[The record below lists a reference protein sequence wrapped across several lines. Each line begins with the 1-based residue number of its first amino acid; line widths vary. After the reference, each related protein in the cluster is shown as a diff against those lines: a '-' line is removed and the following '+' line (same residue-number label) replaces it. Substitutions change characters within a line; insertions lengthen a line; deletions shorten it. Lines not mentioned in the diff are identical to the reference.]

1 MHSVTIDPR
10 TGDVALAQIPAPSLR
25 TRTDV
30 RLRMLEVGICGT
42 DKEIAACQYGTPPAG
57 DHRLV
62 MGHESLGEVV
72 EVGPDVR
79 DLAPGDLV
87 VPMVRRPCP
96 HARCVPCRS
105 GRQDFCTTG
114 DFTERGIKEAH
125 GFLSEFVVDDAAYM
139 LPVPAELRDVAVL
152 VEPLTIAQ
160 KALAQLELVQQ
171 RLPWA
176 CPLGA
181 DGRRVACHKAV
192 VLGAG
197 PVGLLGAMT
206 LLRAGFDVTVY
217 SNTPAPNERSAL
229 VEALGARY
237 VSSQEHD
244 VEELAVLVG
253 GIDVVYEA
261 VGASK
266 LAFDVLRVL
275 GTNGIF
281 LFTGVPGRGGPL
293 PVDTD
298 ALMRNL
304 VLKNQVVLGS
314 VNAGRQDFE
323 AAVADLEQFRR
334 RWPGALAQLIGAR
347 HPVGSVTT
355 LLKGRTG
362 GIKNVV
368 SLAGLG
374 KQSSLP
380 SAATGDMPMA
390 TAREGSLPPEETTCS
405 HGSCVDRQGLQEQAP
420 AFTPAG

>member
-1 MHSVTIDPR
+1 MHSITIDPR
-10 TGDVALAQIPAPSLR
+10 SGDVALAQVPAPALR

-30 RLRMLEVGICGT
+30 KLRMLEVGICGT

-57 DHRLV
+57 EARLV

-72 EVGPDVR
+72 EVGADVR
-79 DLAPGDLV
+79 DLVPGDLV

-125 GFLSEFVVDDAAYM
+125 GFLSEFVVDDALYM
-139 LPVPAELRDVAVL
+139 VPVPAGLRDVAVL

-217 SNTPAPNERSAL
+217 SNTPAPNERSEL

-237 VSSQEHD
+237 VSSQQHD
-244 VEELAVLVG
+244 VEDLAARVG

-261 VGASK
+261 VGASQ

-281 LFTGVPGRGGPL
+281 LFTGVPGRGGAQ

-298 ALMRNL
+298 ALMRSL

-323 AAVADLEQFRR
+323 AAIADLGEFRR
-334 RWPGALAQLIGAR
+334 RWPEALARLISAR
-347 HPVGSVTT
+347 HPVGSVNA
-355 LLKGRTG
+355 LLKGRAG

-374 KQSSLP
+374 
-380 SAATGDMPMA
+380 AATAAAGA
-390 TAREGSLPPEETTCS
+390 AAGSLPPAAQGTALLPEESGCA
-405 HGSCVDRQGLQEQAP
+405 HGACVHA
-420 AFTPAG
+420 